1 MKGQN
6 LFLFKKKK
14 KKNRVENDLHQRAD
28 IFLGKMRKKK
38 VVSFSSAE
46 FAQRVHK
53 FR

>member
-6 LFLFKKKK
+6 LFLFKKKKK

-38 VVSFSSAE
+38 SCQFLIC
-46 FAQRVHK
+46 
-53 FR
+53 